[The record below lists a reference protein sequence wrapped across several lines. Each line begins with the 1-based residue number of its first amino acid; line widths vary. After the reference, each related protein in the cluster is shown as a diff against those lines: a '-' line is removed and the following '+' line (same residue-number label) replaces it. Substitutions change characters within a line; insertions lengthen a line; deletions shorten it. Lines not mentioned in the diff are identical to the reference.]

1 MAPFPLPID
10 SLLGHWPSYVVYI
23 AIGFGFG
30 YVLEIAGFGKSTKLA
45 AQFYLK
51 EMTVLKVM
59 FTAIVVAAVLIFLAS
74 AMGLLDY
81 NLVWVNPT
89 YLWPGIVGGLVMGVG
104 FILGGF
110 CPGTSIVA
118 ASTLKI
124 DGIVFLLGAFFG
136 IFAFGETV
144 GLFEDFWYSSYMGRF
159 TLQQLFNVDA
169 GVIVLAVV
177 LMALAAFVF
186 AEYSERTFG
195 KGLVK
200 KAPRWSLGAAGGL
213 IVLAGVTLFIG
224 QPTNADRQAALAIDQ
239 ETALTERSVQIH
251 PAELLA
257 YLNNRQI
264 IPYVI
269 DVRSESDFNAFHLPG
284 ARRVPLDGILLLAQD
299 LQLQPRNTLFVVL
312 SNEEAAATDAWR
324 MLNAEGIANV
334 YILEGGINK
343 WLDTFS
349 DEAFQAAYKVE
360 PAGVDQ
366 LAYALP
372 GALGARYDAAD
383 PNPAAFTI
391 EYTPKVKLSVG
402 RGATGGGCG

>member
-284 ARRVPLDGILLLAQD
+284 AHRVPLDGILPLAQD

-334 YILEGGINK
+334 YILEGGINQ

-349 DEAFQAAYKVE
+349 DEAFRAAYKVE

>member
-74 AMGLLDY
+74 AVGLLDY

-284 ARRVPLDGILLLAQD
+284 AHRVPLDGILPLAQD

-372 GALGARYDAAD
+372 GALGSRYDAAD

>member
-195 KGLVK
+195 KGLVS

-213 IVLAGVTLFIG
+213 VVLAGVTLFIG
-224 QPTNADRQAALAIDQ
+224 QPTNTDRQAALAAEQ
-239 ETALTERSVQIH
+239 ETALSERSVQIH

-269 DVRSESDFNAFHLPG
+269 DVRSESDFNTFHLPG
-284 ARRVPLDGILLLAQD
+284 AHRVPLDEILPLAQD

-372 GALGARYDAAD
+372 GALGSRYDAAD
-383 PNPAAFTI
+383 PNPATFTI

>member
-1 MAPFPLPID
+1 
-10 SLLGHWPSYVVYI
+10 
-23 AIGFGFG
+23 
-30 YVLEIAGFGKSTKLA
+30 
-45 AQFYLK
+45 
-51 EMTVLKVM
+51 
-59 FTAIVVAAVLIFLAS
+59 
-74 AMGLLDY
+74 
-81 NLVWVNPT
+81 
-89 YLWPGIVGGLVMGVG
+89 
-104 FILGGF
+104 
-110 CPGTSIVA
+110 
-118 ASTLKI
+118 
-124 DGIVFLLGAFFG
+124 
-136 IFAFGETV
+136 
-144 GLFEDFWYSSYMGRF
+144 MGRF

-213 IVLAGVTLFIG
+213 VVLAGVTLFIG
-224 QPTNADRQAALAIDQ
+224 QPTNTDRQAALAAEQ
-239 ETALTERSVQIH
+239 ETALSERSVQIH

-269 DVRSESDFNAFHLPG
+269 DVRSESDFNAIHLPG
-284 ARRVPLDGILLLAQD
+284 AHRVPLDGILPLAQD

-312 SNEEAAATDAWR
+312 SNEEAAATDAWRMATDAWR

-372 GALGARYDAAD
+372 GALGSRYDAAD